1 MRHGKPAHDLGDRLR
16 LGAVGFEELEPRRRR
31 GEELGDLDPRA
42 LRRRRRPHR
51 RFDAGLDH
59 DRGAGRGVGGA
70 GRDRKPRHGADRG
83 QRLAAKAERP
93 DARQVAVGELRGGV
107 ALDRELE
114 VLGGHAGAVV
124 DDADEPASAAL
135 DRHLDRAGAG
145 VDRVLDQFL
154 HRRRRALDHFARRDA
169 VDEDGVEAAD
179 GHQRLR
185 IVIPGLAAGENPE
198 PLTANAP
205 DDDARKTRR

>member
-1 MRHGKPAHDLGDRLR
+1 M
-16 LGAVGFEELEPRRRR
+16 
-31 GEELGDLDPRA
+31 
-42 LRRRRRPHR
+42 
-51 RFDAGLDH
+51 
-59 DRGAGRGVGGA
+59 
-70 GRDRKPRHGADRG
+70 
-83 QRLAAKAERP
+83 
-93 DARQVAVGELRGGV
+93 

-185 IVIPGLAAGENPE
+185 TVIPGLAEGENPD
-198 PLTANAP
+198 PMTANAP
-205 DDDARKTRR
+205 DDDARKPRR

>member
-1 MRHGKPAHDLGDRLR
+1 MTPASTTIAAPVAAS
-16 LGAVGFEELEPRRRR
+16 AVRVVIES
-31 GEELGDLDPRA
+31 RA
-42 LRRRRRPHR
+42 TAPI
-51 RFDAGLDH
+51 DGSASP
-59 DRGAGRGVGGA
+59 
-70 GRDRKPRHGADRG
+70 RKPSVA
-83 QRLAAKAERP
+83 

-124 DDADEPASAAL
+124 DDADEPAAAAL

-145 VDRVLDQFL
+145 IDRVLDQFL

-169 VDEDGVEAAD
+169 VDEDGIEAAD

-185 IVIPGLAAGENPE
+185 IVIPGLAEGENPD
-198 PLTANAP
+198 PMTANAP